1 LSNETDLTS
10 RTEALRLFRILK
22 LSQLRYWANQ
32 KNVLI
37 VFLLFNYVVTLNMS
51 YNTHK
56 KLNENFGNVPIQ
68 TQIDRM
74 LDILK

>member
-1 LSNETDLTS
+1 MSNETDLTS

-56 KLNENFGNVPIQ
+56 KLNENFSNAPIKN
-68 TQIDRM
+68 QIDRM